1 MHDLAFGGTMKQ
13 VYLLYKFNA
22 YRNRQ
27 IKRYETVADYLSA
40 AYDYDAPANQKNFA
54 YNDGVNTEMTI
65 KQDPGAKYSPDYC
78 LIVDKDGNIES
89 RWYVIESDKLM
100 DTSYKL
106 RLHRDLVADNFSEIM
121 TAPAFIEKA
130 TVNPADPVV
139 FNQEQITVNQI
150 KTSEKLLKDNSKMAW
165 IVGYMAKDAVAAS
178 TTIQFGPKR
187 VPDYTFA
194 DEAGFIANKPSV
206 LNGSI
211 EFTNVDPG
219 SQLPTSA
226 TTPAQRANKYLIE
239 IAWYDASLTNEYRIL
254 RAKWTPGSQIDILN
268 NDEGYAGQVAAFE
281 AGYNMS
287 GYKSWRKATLLPNT
301 FANNACNTLNSYRA
315 EMGAQI
321 DSYGAISFDSPLA
334 PYDNKIFRIGTKY
347 YKTRLESSSAGKSI
361 STKFASNA
369 TNDINTAIRAINWDS
384 TETQVNNSVQV
395 GYTINEDIL
404 VFDDITSGQYSLT
417 LDGNEIELNEQPY
430 KMFAIPYSRE
440 KDIKIGAMGP
450 WTMPMEFGLLIANA
464 ISTKY
469 SGAGSLYDLQLL
481 PYCPLESY
489 IVGDHQMALPSNS
502 DEYTYVKDSSNNN
515 VGIIYWCTE
524 NTFTFDISESIVV
537 NNVKLES
544 ITDMYRISSPN
555 WNGQF
560 EFNASKNGGVSKFN
574 VDCTYKPF
582 TPYIHVNPNFGRLYG
597 QDFDDARGLIC
608 SGDFSLPQIR
618 DEWQTYEL
626 QNKNYQNQFDRQ
638 IANLELTQDVALKK
652 QLTSAAF
659 GAVGGAVSGG
669 STGLSLG
676 GPGGAVAGAIAG
688 AGMSLLGAAQDEYY
702 TRKLNAETIDYS
714 QDQFRMRNEN
724 IQALPDSLK
733 QVGALTANNKL
744 FPVLEYYTCTPEE
757 KTAIELKLQYNGMT
771 VERIGTIAEFIQE
784 TETYIKAKLIRLNL
798 EEDNH
803 YLEALAQELN
813 KGVFIKA

>member
-1 MHDLAFGGTMKQ
+1 MKQ

-27 IKRYETVADYLSA
+27 IKRFDTVAEYLTA
-40 AYDYDAPANQKNFA
+40 AYDYDAPANPKNFA

-65 KQDPGAKYSPDYC
+65 KQVSGAKYNPDYC

-89 RWYVIESDKLM
+89 RWYVVEADKLM

-106 RLHRDLVADNFSEIM
+106 RLHRDLVADEFEEILN
-121 TAPAFIEKA
+121 APAFIEKA
-130 TVNPADPVV
+130 TVNPADPII

-150 KTSEKLLKDNSKMAW
+150 KTSEKLLKDKSKMAW
-165 IVGYMAKDAVAAS
+165 IVGYMAKDAITS
-178 TTIQFGPKR
+178 SETIQFGPKR
-187 VPDYTFA
+187 VPDYTFV
-194 DEAGFIANKPSV
+194 DETGFLSNMPTV
-206 LNGSI
+206 LSGAI
-211 EFTNVDPG
+211 QFTNVDPG

-226 TTPAQRANKYLIE
+226 TTPAQRANKYE
-239 IAWYDASLTNEYRIL
+239 VDIAYYNESLTNEFRVIK
-254 RAKWTPGSQIDILN
+254 AKWVPNGQIDILN
-268 NDEGYAGQVAAFE
+268 NEEGYASYEAAFA
-281 AGYNMS
+281 AGYS
-287 GYKSWRKATLLPNT
+287 LPGYKSWRKSTIFHNI
-301 FANNACNTLNSYRA
+301 FANSVCNALNNYRSSMA
-315 EMGAQI
+315 TQI
-321 DSYGAISFDSPLA
+321 DSYGAISFTSPLD

-347 YKTRLESSSAGKSI
+347 YRTHIESSSGGKII
-361 STKFASNA
+361 SNRIASNE
-369 TNDINTAIRAINWDS
+369 TNNINTALQSISWDS
-384 TETQVNNSVQV
+384 TESQVNKSVQC
-395 GYTINEDIL
+395 GYLIANDIL
-404 VFDDITSGQYSLT
+404 VFEDITSGTYSLT
-417 LDGNEIELNEQPY
+417 LTGNEYELNELPY
-430 KMFAIPYSRE
+430 KMFAIPYSRDGSISVGLPSPFIMDGE
-440 KDIKIGAMGP
+440 I
-450 WTMPMEFGLLIANA
+450 GLLIANA
-464 ISTKY
+464 LSTKY
-469 SGAGSLYDLQLL
+469 SGVGTLYDLQLL
-481 PYCPLESY
+481 PYCPMQTY
-489 IVGDHQMALPSNS
+489 IEGDHELLVPANT
-502 DEYTYVKDSSNNN
+502 DGYTYVTDSSNNN
-515 VGIIYWCTE
+515 IGIIYWCTE
-524 NTFTFDISESIVV
+524 NTFSFDISESIVV

-544 ITDMYRISSPN
+544 ITDMYRLSSPN

-608 SGDFSLPQIR
+608 AGDFSLPQIK

-638 IANLELTQDVALKK
+638 IDNLELTQDVALKK
-652 QLTSAAF
+652 QRISAA
-659 GAVGGAVSGG
+659 VGAVSGAISG
-669 STGLSLG
+669 AAAGTYLG
-676 GPGGAVAGAIAG
+676 GGLGVGTAIGGIVGGAASAAGAIA
-688 AGMSLLGAAQDEYY
+688 DDYY
-702 TRKLNAETIDYS
+702 TRLLNEETIDYTS
-714 QDQFRMRNEN
+714 DQFRMRNEN

-784 TETYIKAKLIRLNL
+784 NETYIKAKLIRLNL

>member
-78 LIVDKDGNIES
+78 LIVDKDSNIES

-150 KTSEKLLKDNSKMAW
+150 KTSEKLLKDKSKMAW
-165 IVGYMAKDAVAAS
+165 IVGYMAKDAVS
-178 TTIQFGPKR
+178 GSETIQFGPKR
-187 VPDYTFA
+187 VPDYIFA
-194 DEAGFIANKPSV
+194 DEAGFIANKPTV
-206 LNGSI
+206 LDGAI

-226 TTPAQRANKYLIE
+226 TTPAQKANKYE
-239 IAWYDASLTNEYRIL
+239 VDVAYTNNSLTQTARVLKIHWKPNQ
-254 RAKWTPGSQIDILN
+254 SIDILN
-268 NDEGYAGQVAAFE
+268 NEAVYNATDHSPITDTGAFT
-281 AGYNMS
+281 
-287 GYKSWRKATLLPNT
+287 KDTILPNY
-301 FANNACNTLNSYRA
+301 FANNACDALNSYRSTMA
-315 EMGAQI
+315 ATI
-321 DSYGAISFDSPLA
+321 DSLGAISFTGPLES
-334 PYDNKIFRIGTKY
+334 YNNKIWRIGTKY
-347 YKTRLESSSAGKSI
+347 YISRLQDESAGYVNKGSLATAYSDGLVNAIKSL
-361 STKFASNA
+361 
-369 TNDINTAIRAINWDS
+369 NWDGIAS
-384 TETQVNNSVQV
+384 TSHTSIRCGYQISNET
-395 GYTINEDIL
+395 L
-404 VFDDITSGQYSLT
+404 VFEDITSGQYSLT

-469 SGAGSLYDLQLL
+469 SGVGSLYDLQLL
-481 PYCPLESY
+481 PYCPLEAY
-489 IVGDHQMALPSNS
+489 IVGDHQMAVPSNS
-502 DEYTYVKDSSNNN
+502 DEYTYVKDGSNNN

-560 EFNASKNGGVSKFN
+560 EFNASKNGGVNKFN

-582 TPYIHVNPNFGRLYG
+582 TPYIHINPNFGRLYG

-608 SGDFSLPQIR
+608 SGDFSLPQIYNA
-618 DEWQTYEL
+618 WQTYEL

-638 IANLELTQDVALKK
+638 ISNLELTQDVALKK

-659 GAVGGAVSGG
+659 GAIGGAVSGG
-669 STGLSLG
+669 SAGFSLG
-676 GPGGAVAGAIAG
+676 GPGGAAVGAIAG
-688 AGMSLLGAAQDEYY
+688 AGISLLGAAQDEYY
-702 TRKLNAETIDYS
+702 TRKLNAETIDYA

-733 QVGALTANNKL
+733 QVGALTANNKI

-771 VERIGTIAEFIQE
+771 VERIGTIAEFITS